1 MKFGPKSRR
10 SSNRGVA
17 SALVWAISAL
27 IASAARAESTAPA
40 SPPTPAAPNATPK
53 TKPKTR
59 AKPAPKASSKSASK
73 ASASPRSKAAHGR
86 KSAAGERVKGKRK
99 SKRAFHRR
107 HESSPPL
114 GPADSPAIRYG
125 ALESGE
131 CLRELRERGIAFRE
145 EPPTRG
151 VSIPVRLLGPLAG
164 VSYRTDLSDR
174 ERRNTPWEIY
184 DCRLVLSLADFS
196 EILAK
201 HDVREVRIFSAYRP
215 PPQNGADQGSKR
227 HQAAL
232 AVDVRTMKKESGEEL
247 VVLHDFD
254 QNPGLD
260 PCSEAREPSD
270 PAAKELRAITCETAR
285 AHLFNSILTPNFDER
300 HRNHFHLEVAPGKP
314 WFLLR

>member
-1 MKFGPKSRR
+1 MAAAF
-10 SSNRGVA
+10 
-17 SALVWAISAL
+17 VWAISAL
-27 IASAARAESTAPA
+27 IAGAARAETAP
-40 SPPTPAAPNATPK
+40 PPSAPTAAAPK
-53 TKPKTR
+53 SKPKQPTR
-59 AKPAPKASSKSASK
+59 AKPTTKPTSKAGTKARAQGRGK
-73 ASASPRSKAAHGR
+73 ASASHKHASSEHT
-86 KSAAGERVKGKRK
+86 KGKRR
-99 SKRAFHRR
+99 SKRAFHR
-107 HESSPPL
+107 HHAASPPI

-125 ALESGE
+125 ALESAE
-131 CLRELRERGIAFRE
+131 CIRELRDRGIDFRE

-174 ERRNTPWEIY
+174 ERKNTPWEIY

-201 HDVREVRIFSAYRP
+201 HGVREVRIFSAYRP
-215 PPQNGADQGSKR
+215 PPQNGGDQGSKR

-232 AVDVRTMKKESGEEL
+232 AVDVRTLKKDTGEEL
-247 VVLHDFD
+247 VVLDDFD
-254 QNPGLD
+254 QNPGVE

-270 PAAKELRAITCETAR
+270 PAAKELHAITCETAR

-300 HRNHFHLEVAPGKP
+300 HRNHFHLEVAPGKA